1 MLWQAAANLRIF
13 PSISERPCGIICR
26 KISLAVDRGSW
37 TMSEG
42 TEDVQPSEQIPFMQR
57 ILDNPFI
64 LLFIGVVFPTV
75 FYIIWGIVEIV
86 NIPIAP

>member
-1 MLWQAAANLRIF
+1 MSDE
-13 PSISERPCGIICR
+13 PSNHQVSERVP
-26 KISLAVDRGSW
+26 A
-37 TMSEG
+37 
-42 TEDVQPSEQIPFMQR
+42 MQR

-64 LLFIGVVFPTV
+64 LLFIGVLFPAV